1 MIQTFIDAALR
12 SSSRCMECIVVQSLV
27 CLTASA
33 RWRSLVLLVTCD
45 MSDMFSVSSPP
56 HASHPNIIGKPNSS
70 HHPGHLESRREQMLV
85 PSPCNNDG
93 EVKMR
98 NCNQAFLHF
107 KCSLA
112 QQNIIWNAMC
122 TVWFIFFG
130 RYLVLWSP
138 KCLVTPSQVRPQPR
152 IIINDLLMLESNSF
166 KSQ

>member
-1 MIQTFIDAALR
+1 MLKMYFIMLLLFIATIISLSHILSQVKITR
-12 SSSRCMECIVVQSLV
+12 S
-27 CLTASA
+27 A
-33 RWRSLVLLVTCD
+33 CD
-45 MSDMFSVSSPP
+45 MWQVWHVSMSSPP
-56 HASHPNIIGKPNSS
+56 HASHPNIIGKLNSS
-70 HHPGHLESRREQMLV
+70 HYPGHLESRRSRCWSL
-85 PSPCNNDG
+85 CNNDG

-98 NCNQAFLHF
+98 NCNQAFLQF

-112 QQNIIWNAMC
+112 QQNMWWNALC

-130 RYLVLWSP
+130 KYLVLWSP